1 MVFILRVK
9 VIMMNKIDYETR
21 TGKEWL
27 RDDGISHYV
36 YHSGVK
42 ITLEDAKEIGAKHLE
57 AASGIRYPILVDMK
71 NILGLDNDAR
81 KYFSA
86 NDFYLAVAMLIE
98 SPVSRV
104 IANFFIGISK
114 PPAPIKMF
122 TSKEKAIEW
131 LKRLINEAK

>member
-1 MVFILRVK
+1 MIFILRVK

-21 TGKEWL
+21 TGKERL
-27 RDDGISHYV
+27 RDDGIIHYV

-42 ITLEDAKEIGAKHLE
+42 ITLEDAKEIRAKHLE
-57 AASGIRYPILVDMK
+57 AASGIKYPILVDMK

-114 PPAPIKMF
+114 PPVPAKMF
-122 TSKEKAIEW
+122 TSEEKAIEW
-131 LKRLINEAK
+131 LKRFINEAK